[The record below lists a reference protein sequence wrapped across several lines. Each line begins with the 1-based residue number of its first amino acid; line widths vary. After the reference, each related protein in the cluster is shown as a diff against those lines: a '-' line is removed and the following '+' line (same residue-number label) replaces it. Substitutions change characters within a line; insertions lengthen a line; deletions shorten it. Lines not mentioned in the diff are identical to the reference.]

1 MPFNVALTVVA
12 ARSVVPKQFRQLD
25 ARLAKPDRVA
35 ADQRV
40 SGVAK
45 NQSQII
51 VEYSKSS
58 TNLVQSGSK
67 SRVDEHVHAISFPPD
82 QKMRLSYRD
91 TGLNFTIASRSGA
104 ARCCREA
111 TSQCWLPGQKTMG
124 KHSLIGDDVM
134 SNPEAIAADTEPRF
148 TAHALYVGDRI
159 NTMGFESEALSA
171 VPLAI
176 RVNRTGIAV
185 LFRYG
190 VAVLIGVSPPDE
202 IAFLERL
209 KPRIGGIFARFEEE
223 TAIVTI
229 GGEEDQ
235 VPAGGP
241 IQLRNMLPE
250 RLLVI
255 ADVLAK
261 SVVLAHDERQVARV
275 FEIIE
280 PFARELADHG
290 RTRRD
295 RRAVLQLIGNALLVQ
310 HRVSGRVAIGEKP
323 DALWER
329 PDLERLYARLEDE
342 YELKERVDTL
352 SRKLAVVSETA
363 DTLADIID
371 TRRSLRLELIVVV
384 LIAVEIIGTFYQI
397 YAARGH

>member
-1 MPFNVALTVVA
+1 
-12 ARSVVPKQFRQLD
+12 
-25 ARLAKPDRVA
+25 
-35 ADQRV
+35 
-40 SGVAK
+40 
-45 NQSQII
+45 
-51 VEYSKSS
+51 
-58 TNLVQSGSK
+58 
-67 SRVDEHVHAISFPPD
+67 
-82 QKMRLSYRD
+82 
-91 TGLNFTIASRSGA
+91 
-104 ARCCREA
+104 
-111 TSQCWLPGQKTMG
+111 
-124 KHSLIGDDVM
+124 M
-134 SNPEAIAADTEPRF
+134 SDPEAIAVDTEPRF

-190 VAVLIGVSPPDE
+190 VAVLIGVSPQDE

-223 TAIVTI
+223 VAVVTI

-280 PFARELADHG
+280 PFAKELADHG
-290 RTRRD
+290 RTRRN
-295 RRAVLQLIGNALLVQ
+295 RTAVLQLIGNALLVQ

-384 LIAVEIIGTFYQI
+384 LIAFEIIVTFYQI